1 MLAAA
6 IGKSREAVDALRE
19 KYQSARLKR
28 RQVETSIDEAEAA
41 EALDAGR
48 RSQQALD
55 DWYGSR
61 RQVAMA
67 AASRPEY
74 GVEERKHEGESNGRT

>member
-1 MLAAA
+1 M
-6 IGKSREAVDALRE
+6 
-19 KYQSARLKR
+19 
-28 RQVETSIDEAEAA
+28 QVETLLREAEAA

-61 RQVAMA
+61 RQVAEVA
-67 AASRPEY
+67 ARRSRT
-74 GVEERKHEGESNGRT
+74 RKEP